1 MRFILDT
8 NIIIPL
14 EQSQQ
19 ALAPSLA
26 NFVRLAHENRHQLI
40 YHPATENDIQRDTDP
55 VRQRQTL
62 DRLRQYTRLEARPE
76 CPWNQNENNP
86 NEIADNEI
94 LYSIFCDAAHA
105 LVTEDHGIHRKAKL
119 YGLSDR
125 VYYIQT
131 ADDWLKRLH
140 REIPVQLPNIEEVVL
155 FNLTNQLNSIF
166 FDSLREGYSTFD
178 DWFRTKARAG
188 VRAWVVRE
196 DDDSLGAI
204 CIFDIQTN
212 EQVTHEGLILHGSAL
227 KLCTFKVSETMRG
240 RKIGELFLKAA
251 FRYATSNSHENI
263 FIHGDY
269 EKHGFLFDLLEDFGF
284 NQVGTHPGQ
293 DRRDVVYVKKHPT
306 QPPEA
311 NAIEPFEYLKNNFP
325 HYLKTEN
332 ISKFI
337 VPIRPE
343 YHQILFPDFI
353 SEAQRQ
359 LLLLFNPPNFVGNA
373 IKLAYLCHA
382 QTKQINAGDIVLF
395 YRSFDE
401 MAITSI
407 GVVELYEELS
417 DPMVIAQKVSRRTVY
432 SMNEINIMARKSTK
446 VMLFRLIGHFQTPIG
461 YEWLTQN
468 NVVNG
473 AIQSIRKI
481 EHQAFVRVIDHAGI

>member
-26 NFVRLAHENRHQLI
+26 NFVRLAHENQHQLI
-40 YHPATENDIQRDTDP
+40 YHPATEDDIHRDNDP
-55 VRQRQTL
+55 VRKQQTL
-62 DRLRQYTRLEARPE
+62 ERLRQYTRLEARPE
-76 CPWNQNENNP
+76 CPWNEGVDSP

-94 LYSIFCDAAHA
+94 LYAVFCDAAHA
-105 LVTEDHGIHRKAKL
+105 LVTEDHGIHRKAKQ
-119 YGLSDR
+119 YGISDR

-140 REIPVQLPNIEEVVL
+140 RQIPVQLPNIQEVML
-155 FNLTNQLNSIF
+155 FNLTQQLASTF
-166 FDSLREGYSTFD
+166 FDSLREGYPTFD
-178 DWFRTKARAG
+178 DWFRKKARDG
-188 VRAWVVRE
+188 VKAWVVRE
-196 DDDSLGAI
+196 EDESLGAI

-212 EQVTHEGLILHGSAL
+212 EQVTHEGLVLNGSAL

-251 FRYATSNSHENI
+251 FRYASSNSHENI

-284 NQVGTHPGQ
+284 KQVGTHPGQ
-293 DRRDVVYVKKHPT
+293 DRRDVVYVKEHPAT
-306 QPPEA
+306 APDV
-311 NAIEPFEYLKNNFP
+311 NGIDPFEYLKNYFP

-332 ISKFI
+332 INKFI
-337 VPIRPE
+337 VPIQPQ
-343 YHQILFPDFI
+343 YHQILFPDFM

-359 LLLLFNPPNFVGNA
+359 LLLFNQPNFVGNA

-382 QTKQINAGDIVLF
+382 QTKQIKAGDIVLF
-395 YRSFDE
+395 YRSLDD
-401 MAITSI
+401 MALTSI
-407 GVVELYEELS
+407 GIVELYEELR

-432 SMNEINIMARKSTK
+432 SMEEIINMAQRNTK
-446 VMLFRLIGHFQTPIG
+446 VMLFRLVGHFQRPISYG
-461 YEWLTQN
+461 WLTQN

-481 EHQAFVRVIDHAGI
+481 EDQAFESVINHAGI

>member
-26 NFVRLAHENRHQLI
+26 NFVRLAHKNQHQLI
-40 YHPATENDIQRDTDP
+40 YHPATEDDIQRDNDP
-55 VRQRQTL
+55 IRQRQTL
-62 DRLRQYTRLEARPE
+62 ERLRQYTRLEARPE
-76 CPWNQNENNP
+76 CPWNEGVVSP

-94 LYSIFCDAAHA
+94 LYSVFCDAAHA
-105 LVTEDHGIHRKAKL
+105 LVTEDHGIHRKAKQ

-140 REIPVQLPNIEEVVL
+140 RQIPVQLPSIQEVVL
-155 FNLTNQLNSIF
+155 FNLTQQLASTF
-166 FDSLREGYSTFD
+166 FDSLREGYPTFD
-178 DWFRTKARAG
+178 DWFRKKARDG
-188 VRAWVVRE
+188 VKAWVVRE
-196 DDDSLGAI
+196 EDESLGAI

-212 EQVTHEGLILHGSAL
+212 EQVTHEGLVLNGSAL

-251 FRYATSNSHENI
+251 FRYATSNIHENI

-284 NQVGTHPGQ
+284 HQVGTHPGQ
-293 DRRDVVYVKKHPT
+293 DRRDVVYVKKHPVLA
-306 QPPEA
+306 PDV
-311 NAIEPFEYLKNNFP
+311 NGIDPFEYFKNYFP

-332 ISKFI
+332 INKFI
-337 VPIRPE
+337 VPIQPQ
-343 YHQILFPDFI
+343 YHQILFPDFV
-353 SEAQRQ
+353 SYAQRQ
-359 LLLLFNPPNFVGNA
+359 LLLFNPPNFVGNA

-382 QTKQINAGDIVLF
+382 QTKQIKVGDIVIF
-395 YRSFDE
+395 YRSLDD
-401 MAITSI
+401 MALTSI
-407 GVVELYEELS
+407 GIVELYEELR

-432 SMNEINIMARKSTK
+432 SMEEIIGMAQKNTK
-446 VMLFRLIGHFQTPIG
+446 VMLFRLIGHFQRPMSYG
-461 YEWLTQN
+461 WLVEN
-468 NVVNG
+468 NLVNG
-473 AIQSIRKI
+473 TIQSIRKI
-481 EHQAFVRVIDHAGI
+481 EHQAFLRVIEHAGI